1 MFSDPQFWVA
11 VAFVAFI
18 VAIFNPV
25 RKILTSS
32 LDTQIKDIKN
42 KIDEAENLKNETQTT
57 LSEIKKRQNDVQIEI
72 QDIHKD
78 AEKKVKQL
86 EENAEAK
93 LKDQIAKRQILA
105 EANLKIIDVQMNGI
119 NGGSFAVTAAKKN
132 CLLKENNAV
141 INWLLDQE
149 KAMGLNSIKPYQD
162 FETNVFRH
170 REDLV
175 RLINALNAD
184 GKTIL
189 GYGASTK
196 GNVMLQF
203 CGFTPNDIPA
213 IAEVN
218 EDKFGCFCPGTGI
231 PIISEAEARSMNP
244 DYFIV
249 MPWHFKNGILEREK
263 EFLERGGKM
272 IFPFPEIEII

>member
-32 LDTQIKDIKN
+32 LETQIKDIKN

-105 EANLKIIDVQMNGI
+105 EAKIDQLTRDANNLIQSHI
-119 NGGSFAVTAAKKN
+119 S
-132 CLLKENNAV
+132 
-141 INWLLDQE
+141 
-149 KAMGLNSIKPYQD
+149 
-162 FETNVFRH
+162 
-170 REDLV
+170 
-175 RLINALNAD
+175 
-184 GKTIL
+184 
-189 GYGASTK
+189 ST
-196 GNVMLQF
+196 
-203 CGFTPNDIPA
+203 A
-213 IAEVN
+213 IAATISILQHKLNNQEQQKLI
-218 EDKFGCFCPGTGI
+218 DKSIEELG
-231 PIISEAEARSMNP
+231 SAL
-244 DYFIV
+244 
-249 MPWHFKNGILEREK
+249 KN
-263 EFLERGGKM
+263 
-272 IFPFPEIEII
+272 